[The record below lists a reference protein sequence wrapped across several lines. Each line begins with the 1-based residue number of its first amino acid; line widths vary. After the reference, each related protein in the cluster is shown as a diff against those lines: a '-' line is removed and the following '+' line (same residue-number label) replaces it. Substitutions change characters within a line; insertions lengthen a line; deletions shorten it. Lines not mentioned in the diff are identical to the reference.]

1 MQEWCKFRP
10 DNLSFFR
17 LWANVLKEQCFYFA
31 FPALTYG
38 QLSPGDV
45 IYKSRPYDPS
55 NRIKAAFWIPTTSAE
70 QSLNVWFRNRPGMPS
85 WYYAHMG
92 TKKEKHQGSGS
103 MRKDDWYNP
112 SLLGLD
118 FAHKSVGS
126 CFCGI
131 STW

>member
-55 NRIKAAFWIPTTSAE
+55 NRIKAAFWIPTTSAV

-92 TKKEKHQGSGS
+92 TKKEKKSGIWKYEKGWLVQS
-103 MRKDDWYNP
+103 LPSGIRLCTQECGLLFLWY
-112 SLLGLD
+112 
-118 FAHKSVGS
+118 
-126 CFCGI
+126 
-131 STW
+131 